1 MKTNRPFFAMHRQR
15 GAALFVAMIMLILL
29 TLLAVA
35 ASQVSLLQERMSGSF
50 RAQNLAFQR
59 SEGAVAEGRDVAR
72 DPLQSFD
79 KISDIPVGLVDG
91 NKSPWSDWLD
101 TFKDRAQT
109 GTRACGGACPARKG
123 SAVGEDPAR
132 KPKFYVISSQ
142 QKDAE
147 ATDDSVAAW
156 ASVQTI
162 YVY

>member
-1 MKTNRPFFAMHRQR
+1 MKTKRSFATAHRQH

-91 NKSPWSDWLD
+91 NKSPWSGWLD
-101 TFKDRAQT
+101 TFSDRAQT
-109 GTRACGGACPARKG
+109 NTRACGGACPERKG
-123 SAVGEDPAR
+123 SPVGEDPAR

>member
-1 MKTNRPFFAMHRQR
+1 MKTKRQFRSTRHQR
-15 GAALFVAMIMLILL
+15 GAALFVALIMLILL

-35 ASQVSLLQERMSGSF
+35 ASQISLLQERMSGSF
-50 RAQNLAFQR
+50 RAQNLAFQN
-59 SEGAVAEGRDVAR
+59 SEGAVAEQRDVAR
-72 DPLQSFD
+72 DPLKSYD
-79 KISDIPVGLVDG
+79 TISDIPVGLVDG
-91 NKSPWSDWLD
+91 NKSPWSGWLD
-101 TFKDRAQT
+101 TFSNRAQT
-109 GTRACGGACPARKG
+109 STRACGGACPERKG

-142 QKDAE
+142 QKDAD

>member
-1 MKTNRPFFAMHRQR
+1 MKTKCSFSLIRRQG

-59 SEGAVAEGRDVAR
+59 AEGAVTEDRDVVR
-72 DPLQSFD
+72 DPLKSYD
-79 KISDIPVGLVDG
+79 TISDIPVGLVAG
-91 NKSPWSDWLD
+91 NKSPWSGWLD
-101 TFKDRAQT
+101 TFSDRSQT
-109 GTRACGGACPARKG
+109 NTRACGGACPERKG

-132 KPKFYVISSQ
+132 KPKYYVISTQ
-142 QKDAE
+142 QKDAD
-147 ATDDSVAAW
+147 ATDDGVAAW

>member
-1 MKTNRPFFAMHRQR
+1 MNTKRPSPIAHRQR
-15 GAALFVAMIMLILL
+15 GAALFVALIMLILL

-79 KISDIPVGLVDG
+79 KISDVPVGLASG

-101 TFKDRAQT
+101 TFSDRAQT
-109 GTRACGGACPARKG
+109 GTRACGGACPERKG

-132 KPKFYVISSQ
+132 KPKFYVITSQ
-142 QKDAE
+142 QKDSE
-147 ATDDSVAAW
+147 AADSNIAAW

>member
-1 MKTNRPFFAMHRQR
+1 MKRSSCSLSRQQ

-29 TLLAVA
+29 TLLALA

-59 SEGAVAEGRDVAR
+59 SEGVVAENRDIAR
-72 DPLQSFD
+72 NPLTSFD
-79 KISDIPVGLVDG
+79 MISDVPVGLSGGD
-91 NKSPWSDWLD
+91 KSPWSGWLD
-101 TFKDRAQT
+101 TFSGRVQT
-109 GTRACGGACPARKG
+109 NTRACGGACPERKG

-132 KPKFYVISSQ
+132 KPRYYVISAQ
-142 QKDAE
+142 QKDSD
-147 ATDDSVAAW
+147 ATDDAVAAW